1 MERGRSVFENS
12 VIGVALTDLNG
23 RFLATNPVYQR
34 MARYS
39 EEGLRALS
47 LLDIT
52 HADYREAYWG

>member
-1 MERGRSVFENS
+1 
-12 VIGVALTDLNG
+12 
-23 RFLATNPVYQR
+23 

-52 HADYREAYWG
+52 PADYRAANRGSD